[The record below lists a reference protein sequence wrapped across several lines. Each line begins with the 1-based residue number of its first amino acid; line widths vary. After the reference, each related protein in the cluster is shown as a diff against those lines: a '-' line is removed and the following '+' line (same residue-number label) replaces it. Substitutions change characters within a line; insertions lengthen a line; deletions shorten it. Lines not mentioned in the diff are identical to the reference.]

1 MRKTPAHFSL
11 AMAVFSDDL
20 SGDLSSDLAK
30 IQKFY
35 EDSSPNPNQN
45 FNKNSSLDSATQ
57 AQIIDIRQEKD
68 YKQKHIKGAKNISD
82 FESLSREILS
92 NPNTKFLLH
101 CYSGYTVAMI
111 GSEIVEMGAKN
122 VFFFDESFEDLYATL
137 EQNPKNQNPKNEV
150 KSK

>member
-1 MRKTPAHFSL
+1 MRKAPAHFSL

-20 SGDLSSDLAK
+20 SGDLPSDLAK
-30 IQKFY
+30 IQNFY

-45 FNKNSSLDSATQ
+45 VDFSKDNTLAPPSQ
-57 AQIIDIRQEKD
+57 AQIIDIRQAQD

-92 NPNTKFLLH
+92 NPNVNFLLH

-111 GSEIVEMGAKN
+111 GSELVKMGAKN

-137 EQNPKNQNPKNEV
+137 ENPLNNPK
-150 KSK
+150 

>member
-1 MRKTPAHFSL
+1 MISSTKAKKYMRKAPAHFSL

-30 IQKFY
+30 IQNFY
-35 EDSSPNPNQN
+35 EDSSPNPNQD
-45 FNKNSSLDSATQ
+45 FNKDSSIDSTAQ
-57 AQIIDIRQEKD
+57 AKIIDIRQERD
-68 YKQKHIKGAKNISD
+68 YKQKHIKDAKNISD

-92 NPNTKFLLH
+92 SPNTKFLLH

-111 GSEIVEMGAKN
+111 GSELVEMGAKN

-137 EQNPKNQNPKNEV
+137 EQNTKK
-150 KSK
+150 

>member
-20 SGDLSSDLAK
+20 SGDLSSDLARV
-30 IQKFY
+30 QNFY

-45 FNKNSSLDSATQ
+45 FNKNNTLDSPTAQ
-57 AQIIDIRQEKD
+57 VQIIDIRQEKD
-68 YKQKHIKGAKNISD
+68 YNQRHIKGAKNISD

-111 GSEIVEMGAKN
+111 GSELVEMGAKN

-137 EQNPKNQNPKNEV
+137 EQNPKK
-150 KSK
+150 